1 MLKSCEVRTCRYAKK
16 TNTNKMIDQMI
27 TKTSP
32 FGDFKLSKE
41 LSSFMR
47 DFFGDGTCCTTGL
60 IYPNKSGFGNDR
72 TFLAMDM
79 YDSFLPYCY
88 YVETVEKADKEPEL
102 YHVFNIACA
111 GYAKENIKVSKK
123 ENVLSV
129 SFETPETKI
138 ASGKTTLDDGTA
150 ITRNVVHNGLSG
162 KSGKISWMIKGLQH
176 SEVPECRINNGVL
189 TLRVKMKEPVDNS
202 ETIEIK

>member
-1 MLKSCEVRTCRYAKK
+1 
-16 TNTNKMIDQMI
+16 MINQMI

-60 IYPNKSGFGNDR
+60 IYPNKTTGSNDKM
-72 TFLAMDM
+72 FLAMDM
-79 YDSFLPYCY
+79 YDAFLPYCY
-88 YVETVEKADKEPEL
+88 YVETIEKPDKETEL

-123 ENVLSV
+123 DNVLSV

-138 ASGKTTLDDGTA
+138 TTGESTLDDGTK
-150 ITRNVVHNGLSG
+150 IIRNVVHNALSG

-189 TLRVKMKEPVDNS
+189 TLRVKMKAPVDNS